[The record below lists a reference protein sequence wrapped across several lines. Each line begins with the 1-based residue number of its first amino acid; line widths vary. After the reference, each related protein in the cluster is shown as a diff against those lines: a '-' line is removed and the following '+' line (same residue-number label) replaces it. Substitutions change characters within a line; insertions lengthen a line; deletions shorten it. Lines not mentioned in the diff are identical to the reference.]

1 MKGVM
6 EMIIWI
12 VFILG
17 LIVSTIIVNGF
28 QKLLMKWLN
37 LKVMFIS
44 IKTKII
50 VIVVIGLIITAFAL
64 HFLGIQIP
72 H

>member
-37 LKVMFIS
+37 LSAMFIS

-50 VIVVIGLIITAFAL
+50 AIVVIGLLITAFAL

>member
-1 MKGVM
+1 
-6 EMIIWI
+6 MIIWI
-12 VFILG
+12 LFIVG
-17 LIVSTIIVNGF
+17 LVVSTIIVNGF

-37 LKVMFIS
+37 LSAMFIS

-50 VIVVIGLIITAFAL
+50 AIVVIGLILTAFAL
-64 HFLGIQIP
+64 QLFGIQIP